1 MSGNTRALVL
11 SGGGTAGGA
20 WMLGIIHALREEGV
34 DLGDAD
40 LIVGTSAGARTGA
53 ALAAG
58 GLDQAVAM
66 YQRSQVPP
74 LEVPVA
80 LEEFMAAVL
89 RVMAETP
96 GRQEAVRR
104 IANFAPLGSSLVPED
119 DRRRMVAAHL
129 PADAWPDKR
138 LAVVAVDAETG
149 LRAVF
154 DATSGAGLLE
164 AVLASGALPGVF
176 PLVTINGTRYADG
189 GVHSPYNADLA
200 AGHDV
205 VVVLSPVAPDPN
217 LQALLDAEVAALAPA
232 TVYIIAADSASLTA
246 IGANPLASQTAAAA
260 LAAGALQAGREQQNL
275 KTMWNTRPGQHP

>member
-1 MSGNTRALVL
+1 
-11 SGGGTAGGA
+11 
-20 WMLGIIHALREEGV
+20 MLGIIHALRQEGV

-53 ALAAG
+53 LLAAG

-66 YQRSQVPP
+66 YRRSQVPP
-74 LEVPVA
+74 LVVPA
-80 LEEFMAAVL
+80 GLEEFSAAVL
-89 RVMAETP
+89 RVVAETP
-96 GRQEAVRR
+96 DRQEAVRR
-104 IANFAPLGSSLVPED
+104 IANFAPLGPSLAAED

-138 LAVVAVDAETG
+138 LAVVAVDAGTG

-154 DATSGAGLLE
+154 DAASGAGLLD

-205 VVVLSPVAPDPN
+205 VVVLTPMAPNPN
-217 LQALLDAEVAALAPA
+217 LQALLDAETAALAPA
-232 TVYIIAADSASLTA
+232 TVHIIAADGASLA
-246 IGANPLASQTAAAA
+246 VIGANPLAPQTAAAA

-275 KTMWNTRPGQHP
+275 KTIWNTRPRQHP